1 MLSSIR
7 KFSSSIYAKI
17 LLFAVAIPF
26 VFWGMG
32 PVFQSGKLNTIAEIG
47 KEKIST
53 QEFINFI
60 QYQNPNNEILDKNS
74 IDKLLYSFIGAE
86 LIAQEIKKLGIILTD
101 ESLSK
106 IIKNEKIFKRE
117 NEFSRA
123 EYEKFLISRSLNA
136 ANFEANI
143 SDQNKRQQFFDYIGG
158 GLVPSNFM
166 VNSMNNEIN
175 QKRYIEIINLSEIF
189 KKKININ
196 EDQIKNY
203 FSQNLNDFKVV
214 NKTINFIK
222 LNPKNLI
229 GTDEFNDLFFKK
241 LDEIDDLIVN
251 GTKLNT
257 IINKFNLGSYKK
269 LTLTELDLDKDN
281 KILPK
286 KLINMAFNMSEEENT
301 ILIENENNFFIIEL
315 EKSESLQNKLTDK
328 SVRTKILNR
337 LERKEKAKLVS
348 DIITKIQQNNYD
360 KNDFLKMSKD
370 ENISIKKAKIEN
382 RNDESTFKKDLVNQ
396 IYSFPEKKVILVADT
411 TFVETYLIYIDKIE
425 NSVVKKNSNDY
436 EQYLNLSKSKLTN
449 LLFNTYDQYLK
460 TKHKIK
466 INYKALDKVNNYFR

>member
-158 GLVPSNFM
+158 GLVPSNFI
-166 VNSMNNEIN
+166 VNSMNNEKN
-175 QKRYIEIINLSEIF
+175 QKRYIEIIN
-189 KKKININ
+189 
-196 EDQIKNY
+196 
-203 FSQNLNDFKVV
+203 
-214 NKTINFIK
+214 
-222 LNPKNLI
+222 
-229 GTDEFNDLFFKK
+229 
-241 LDEIDDLIVN
+241 
-251 GTKLNT
+251 
-257 IINKFNLGSYKK
+257 
-269 LTLTELDLDKDN
+269 
-281 KILPK
+281 
-286 KLINMAFNMSEEENT
+286 
-301 ILIENENNFFIIEL
+301 
-315 EKSESLQNKLTDK
+315 
-328 SVRTKILNR
+328 
-337 LERKEKAKLVS
+337 
-348 DIITKIQQNNYD
+348 
-360 KNDFLKMSKD
+360 
-370 ENISIKKAKIEN
+370 
-382 RNDESTFKKDLVNQ
+382 
-396 IYSFPEKKVILVADT
+396 
-411 TFVETYLIYIDKIE
+411 
-425 NSVVKKNSNDY
+425 
-436 EQYLNLSKSKLTN
+436 
-449 LLFNTYDQYLK
+449 
-460 TKHKIK
+460 
-466 INYKALDKVNNYFR
+466 